1 MRNEQ
6 GSALLFAM
14 VVTIIL
20 LFLGGALGLFSM
32 VEQRQVQLAEADLQ
46 AYYLAR
52 SGADAVAQYIID
64 EHNDVDLSKI
74 VGVGYSQDVP
84 FGPDGTISVE
94 IEETTSGFL
103 IRSKGTVGVRER
115 IVEHELLGVGST
127 VPRFEVKQA
136 IVANGLGTSGSPA
149 IHIHDQGHIFGNVI
163 TNTEADGSIKT
174 TDGSINGDIFV
185 GPGANLET
193 VVSNLSKV
201 TGTVYHMKIPVDYPS
216 IHFPDIPD
224 VGPRLGKFPPP
235 ESNEEINSDGYWEI
249 NSDGYWDTLETSDYL
264 TLTIDLDFGVRN
276 IVVRE
281 LRLKYGAI
289 ELKNVGETGQLRLFV
304 EESIVNSS
312 KNGRINISG
321 EGSSRSSA
329 LSLYYYGTR
338 QTPDTYFNMVGNLFS
353 RTANVKLANNAR
365 IVGSV
370 FSGGSI
376 VEVMGSATTI
386 DGIIYAPNAKV
397 RVNNGANAGPVV
409 GYAIEVSGSGSV
421 TFSEDKAY
429 DSTFP
434 SDAFESDGNGGVP
447 SGYSRGSW
455 SSGS

>member
-149 IHIHDQGHIFGNVI
+149 VYIHNQGHIFGNVI
-163 TNTEADGSIKT
+163 TNTEADGSINT

-185 GPGANLET
+185 GPGAKLET

-201 TGTVYHMKIPVDYPS
+201 TGTVDHMKIPVDYPS

-224 VGPRLGKFPPP
+224 VGLSKGDFFVDNNQTIK
-235 ESNEEINSDGYWEI
+235 SDGYWKKLEG
-249 NSDGYWDTLETSDYL
+249 SDDL
-264 TLTIDLDFGVRN
+264 TLTIDLNFGVRT
-276 IVVRE
+276 IVVEE
-281 LRLKYGAI
+281 LNLRSGDIQL
-289 ELKNVGETGQLRLFV
+289 ENVGENGQLRLFV
-304 EESIVNSS
+304 KKSFSNLSG
-312 KNGRINISG
+312 NGRINIQG
-321 EGSSRSSA
+321 EGSSRPNA
-329 LSLYYYGTR
+329 LLLYYYGTT
-338 QTPDTYFNMVGNLFS
+338 QTSDLGLHMHGNFFS
-353 RTANVKLANNAR
+353 KTADVIIANNTR
-365 IVGSV
+365 IVGNV
-370 FSGGSI
+370 FSDCSSVEIVGGSHA
-376 VEVMGSATTI
+376 V
-386 DGIIYAPNAKV
+386 DGIIYAPKAKIK
-397 RVNNGANAGPVV
+397 VNNGAKAGPVV

-434 SDAFESDGNGGVP
+434 SDAFESDGQGGAP
-447 SGYSRGSW
+447 SGYSRGRW
-455 SSGS
+455 CSGS

>member
-149 IHIHDQGHIFGNVI
+149 VYI
-163 TNTEADGSIKT
+163 TI
-174 TDGSINGDIFV
+174 
-185 GPGANLET
+185 
-193 VVSNLSKV
+193 KV
-201 TGTVYHMKIPVDYPS
+201 T
-216 IHFPDIPD
+216 F
-224 VGPRLGKFPPP
+224 L
-235 ESNEEINSDGYWEI
+235 
-249 NSDGYWDTLETSDYL
+249 
-264 TLTIDLDFGVRN
+264 
-276 IVVRE
+276 
-281 LRLKYGAI
+281 
-289 ELKNVGETGQLRLFV
+289 
-304 EESIVNSS
+304 
-312 KNGRINISG
+312 
-321 EGSSRSSA
+321 
-329 LSLYYYGTR
+329 
-338 QTPDTYFNMVGNLFS
+338 
-353 RTANVKLANNAR
+353 
-365 IVGSV
+365 
-370 FSGGSI
+370 
-376 VEVMGSATTI
+376 VMS
-386 DGIIYAPNAKV
+386 
-397 RVNNGANAGPVV
+397 
-409 GYAIEVSGSGSV
+409 
-421 TFSEDKAY
+421 
-429 DSTFP
+429 
-434 SDAFESDGNGGVP
+434 
-447 SGYSRGSW
+447 
-455 SSGS
+455 